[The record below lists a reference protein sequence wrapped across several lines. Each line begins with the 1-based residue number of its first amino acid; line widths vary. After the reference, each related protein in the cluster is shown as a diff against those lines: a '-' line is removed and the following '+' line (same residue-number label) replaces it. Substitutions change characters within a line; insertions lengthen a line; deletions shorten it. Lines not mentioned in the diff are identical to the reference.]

1 MTDNLQ
7 QVHDDWKKRGFPFYP
22 TNQKWRD
29 EIFNQLVNFRRD
41 TLIDR
46 KNKIIGIL
54 VAIQKRRH
62 YVILEF
68 TLCKEGKYNEVL
80 SHNN

>member
-1 MTDNLQ
+1 MQRNRTSSLQ
-7 QVHDDWKKRGFPFYP
+7 KLK
-22 TNQKWRD
+22 N
-29 EIFNQLVNFRRD
+29 
-41 TLIDR
+41 R
-46 KNKIIGIL
+46 KNKIIVIL

-68 TLCKEGKYNEVL
+68 TLCKEGYYNEVL

>member
-7 QVHDDWKKRGFPFYP
+7 QVHDDWKKKGFPFYP

-46 KNKIIGIL
+46 IHL
-54 VAIQKRRH
+54 VADC
-62 YVILEF
+62 YS
-68 TLCKEGKYNEVL
+68 NEKMRAL
-80 SHNN
+80 LN

>member
-7 QVHDDWKKRGFPFYP
+7 QVHDDWKTKGFPYYP

-46 KNKIIGIL
+46 
-54 VAIQKRRH
+54 
-62 YVILEF
+62 
-68 TLCKEGKYNEVL
+68 
-80 SHNN
+80 